1 MEEKTKPLTFTRY
14 KNIVLDTGEFK
25 RNVLDILQLF
35 PDSQAN
41 PNHFN
46 MTTEIV
52 PKRYRSECY
61 RAGRWPFRRSHP
73 LVIKCKAYWINERSL
88 ATGFY
93 LRNNSEVYIPVFQPW
108 KEQLNSQ
115 LRLEIKYYAKFI
127 VADMRQKLYKNTL
140 LSISKMDSLPF
151 EIIHKIAHYTYDPK
165 YYLKL

>member
-35 PDSQAN
+35 PESQAN
-41 PNHFN
+41 PNHFKI
-46 MTTEIV
+46 TTEIV

-73 LVIKCKAYWINERSL
+73 LVIKGKAYWINERSL

-115 LRLEIKYYAKFI
+115 LRLEIRYYAKFI
-127 VADMRQKLYKNTL
+127 VADMRQKLYKKTL
-140 LSISKMDSLPF
+140 LSISKMDSLPY